1 MLSQALSLNLQRASM
16 INLAGPRVA
25 AMLRL
30 TCHQTGYQVEAT
42 VDTLTNVLLELGDN
56 FDSHYT
62 ADLTDARG
70 KQAWPICG
78 CATHCLAEQEA
89 NFVFASV
96 VYRYTYLILHQ
107 NSTSSCDMRK
117 AVVLFWQW
125 FYTATIS
132 RNIITSL
139 SFAFLPESVR
149 DRVVTRLLDTTF
161 CVSALVPS
169 DQPRVLTLTGSPL
182 MSQVYSLQMMVR
194 FLQALLCSV
203 ETRGA

>member
-1 MLSQALSLNLQRASM
+1 
-16 INLAGPRVA
+16 
-25 AMLRL
+25 
-30 TCHQTGYQVEAT
+30 
-42 VDTLTNVLLELGDN
+42 
-56 FDSHYT
+56 
-62 ADLTDARG
+62 
-70 KQAWPICG
+70 
-78 CATHCLAEQEA
+78 
-89 NFVFASV
+89 
-96 VYRYTYLILHQ
+96 
-107 NSTSSCDMRK
+107 MRK

-169 DQPRVLTLTGSPL
+169 HRPRVLTLTGSPL